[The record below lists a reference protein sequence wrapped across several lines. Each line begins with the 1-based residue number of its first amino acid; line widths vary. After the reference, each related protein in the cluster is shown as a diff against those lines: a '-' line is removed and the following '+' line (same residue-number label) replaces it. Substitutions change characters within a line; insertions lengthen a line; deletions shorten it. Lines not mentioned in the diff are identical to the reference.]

1 MGGAWNERL
10 SEICMRAAEETHTT
24 FDADEA
30 RVLTEMYERIRT
42 KHHAPRTKEEI
53 EAIMAFWWK
62 LQQWRRR
69 FLERNHRS
77 DTAEE
82 VLNETDIKKVRR
94 DWEDREMWWE
104 LTTRQRKSHLPS
116 IYNAVLNN
124 RSGWAT
130 VANAIIKYRMPQLP
144 HLRESDTVTEHI
156 QIIDRFCCDLLE
168 WMKKFAGAAVAYWST
183 ADYER
188 ARKISA
194 LPQKS

>member
-1 MGGAWNERL
+1 MLNELYERL
-10 SEICMRAAEETHTT
+10 
-24 FDADEA
+24 
-30 RVLTEMYERIRT
+30 RT
-42 KHHAPRTKEEI
+42 KGHATRSDEEL
-53 EAIMAFWWK
+53 EAIIAFWWK
-62 LQQWRRR
+62 LQEWRRQ
-69 FLERNHRS
+69 FLERNHRF

-82 VLNETDIKKVRR
+82 VLNETDIQKVKR
-94 DWEDREMWWE
+94 DWEDRDMWWE
-104 LTTRQRKSHLPS
+104 LSKWQQKKHLPS

-144 HLRESDTVTEHI
+144 HLRESDRVTEHI

-183 ADYER
+183 AEYER
-188 ARKISA
+188 ARKINA